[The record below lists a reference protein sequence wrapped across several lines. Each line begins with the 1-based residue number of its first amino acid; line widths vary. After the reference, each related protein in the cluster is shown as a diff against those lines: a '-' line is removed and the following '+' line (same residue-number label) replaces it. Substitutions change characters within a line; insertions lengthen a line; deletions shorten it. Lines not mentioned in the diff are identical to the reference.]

1 MSGFKKVVITTLI
14 IASVSIGIGAY
25 IVYESGVGTGE
36 LAESINKLLD
46 RGDISVNLGATKEV
60 REEQSFS
67 LEDKRNIEISVPIG
81 EVKVTAYEGDEIRL
95 LVEGKVPENYLNR
108 YLEVKEE
115 RGALEIS
122 LYKGMGNINLSFFNR
137 YDIRLYLE
145 MPKEYQG
152 NLDISNVSGDILVE
166 GLHLRELT
174 LENISGDLILESGS
188 SEEVD
193 FDVVSGQFISYGE
206 VGSLSGNSI
215 SGKITAND
223 VRNSADVESVSG
235 SIQLTLSET
244 IKDVEVESISGA
256 VDLIFQGQ
264 EDLSYD
270 LESVSGSITVE
281 TGEGINK
288 GSRSLKRNVNNSP
301 SVDVSTVSGTITLR
315 Y

>member
-145 MPKEYQG
+145 VPKEYQG

-193 FDVVSGQFISYGE
+193 FNVVSGQFISYGE

>member
-46 RGDISVNLGATKEV
+46 RGDISVNLGTTKEV

-145 MPKEYQG
+145 VPKEYQG

>member
-145 MPKEYQG
+145 VPKEYQG

-244 IKDVEVESISGA
+244 IKGVEVESISGA

-301 SVDVSTVSGTITLR
+301 SVDVSTVSGSITLR

>member
-145 MPKEYQG
+145 VPKEYQG

>member
-81 EVKVTAYEGDEIRL
+81 EVKVTAYGGDEIRL

-145 MPKEYQG
+145 VPKEYQG

>member
-145 MPKEYQG
+145 VPKEYQG

-193 FDVVSGQFISYGE
+193 FDVVSGQFISYGK

-264 EDLSYD
+264 QDLSYD